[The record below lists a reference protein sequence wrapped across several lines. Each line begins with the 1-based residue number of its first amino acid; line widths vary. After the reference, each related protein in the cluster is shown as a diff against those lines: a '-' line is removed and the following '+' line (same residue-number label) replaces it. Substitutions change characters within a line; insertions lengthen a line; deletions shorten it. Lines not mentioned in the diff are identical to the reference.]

1 MPKLLYYLYSTKIST
16 TQNHSTSTT
25 NLPRATPE
33 AMSSNRLTI
42 PIINELFTS
51 QKLTPS
57 QLLKF
62 CHQLASETNP
72 SFNIFSLLAP
82 LDKVLQ
88 LSQESTQ
95 RYSQGTQKSILD
107 GVPISIKSNIAV
119 KGFPLTA
126 NSNILRNTAGY
137 DSILVQKLRNAG
149 AIIIGQT
156 NMDEFGM
163 GSLGYHSNNGYTVNP
178 LPFLRDFSLQEY
190 IQRIQL
196 GNVPQVEIGLG
207 GDTNTIVSPGGS
219 SSGSAASV
227 SMGSSIISIGT
238 DTGGSVRLPAAWC
251 GVVGFKP
258 TYGAISRDGVVS
270 YASSLDTV
278 GIIGPSADCVGFAL
292 DIIKNEK
299 MESGSSDSDCD
310 GIDPIDWQ
318 NDVRDSTACF
328 LGPVSN
334 RSGSPADL
342 KGITVGIPAAFSI
355 EGCSSQ
361 VHLAWNTAIDRLQ
374 ECGAT
379 VVSVTDTVLPETVKK
394 CLPAYYVLSCAE
406 ASSNLSRYD
415 GLRYGL
421 SNENGSVPEGM
432 NQREGQFA
440 STRSIGFGREVQR
453 RILAGTAVLSSDRF
467 HSHYEGA
474 ASVRGTISKEL
485 KAVFAENSGIDL
497 MLIPTAVT
505 NPPALGPSMQ
515 PDSTEAFKN
524 DVMTVPISL
533 AGLPS
538 ISIPVLMAKEE
549 HPVVGM
555 QIFGPRLSEN
565 KVLHAARLLNGL
577 SV

>member
-1 MPKLLYYLYSTKIST
+1 M
-16 TQNHSTSTT
+16 
-25 NLPRATPE
+25 
-33 AMSSNRLTI
+33 
-42 PIINELFTS
+42 
-51 QKLTPS
+51 TPS
-57 QLLKF
+57 QLTKF

-95 RYSQGTQKSILD
+95 RYAQGTQKSILD

-119 KGFPLTA
+119 EGFPLTA

-137 DSILVQKLRNAG
+137 DSILVQKLKNAG

-163 GSLGYHSNNGYTVNP
+163 GSLGHHSNNGYTVNP
-178 LPFLRDFSLQEY
+178 LPFLRDFSLEEY

-207 GDTNTIVSPGGS
+207 DTIVSPGGS

-227 SMGSSIISIGT
+227 SMGSSVLSIGT
-238 DTGGSVRLPAAWC
+238 DTGGSVRLPSAWC
-251 GVVGFKP
+251 GVVGLKP
-258 TYGAISRDGVVS
+258 TYGSISRDGVVS

-299 MESGSSDSDCD
+299 KESSSGDSDCD
-310 GIDPIDWQ
+310 SNGPIDWQ

-334 RSGSPADL
+334 RNGSAADL

-361 VHLAWNTAIDRLQ
+361 VHLAWDKAIERLQ
-374 ECGAT
+374 DCGAT

-474 ASVRGTISKEL
+474 ASVRGTICKEL
-485 KAVFAENSGIDL
+485 KAAFDENSGIDL
-497 MLIPTAVT
+497 MIIPTAVT
-505 NPPALGPSMQ
+505 NPPTLGLSMQ

-538 ISIPVLMAKEE
+538 ISIPVFLAKEE

-565 KVLHAARLLNGL
+565 KVLHAARLLNEL
-577 SV
+577 AV